1 MTLAEMLERLHF
13 NPDLLT
19 QELESPEQMELLYD
33 TEIAI
38 HQQYSW
44 PLKGRLDNVCV
55 LDDSIAFASGTASE
69 YGDKKAWDDPDYM

>member
-1 MTLAEMLERLHF
+1 MTLAEMLEKLHF
-13 NPDLLT
+13 DPDLLL
-19 QELESPEQMELLYD
+19 ESLESPEQEKLLFE

-44 PLKGRLDNVCV
+44 PLKGRLDNVCI
-55 LDDSIAFASGTASE
+55 LDGQIAFASGNASE